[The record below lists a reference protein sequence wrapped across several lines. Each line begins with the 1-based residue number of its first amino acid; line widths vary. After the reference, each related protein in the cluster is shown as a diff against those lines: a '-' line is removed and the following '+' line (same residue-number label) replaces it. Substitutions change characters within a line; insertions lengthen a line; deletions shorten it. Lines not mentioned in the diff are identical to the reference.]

1 MELAAIDPSLVV
13 EASNTMQ
20 SMIDSQLAQPR
31 FLTVILAIFAA
42 LALGLTV
49 TGILGVIAYLVL
61 ARTYEFGVRMALG
74 AQPQDVLALIC
85 GYGGRLAA
93 AGIALGIGGS
103 LALTRLLA
111 SYLYG
116 VKPADPATLAVVAIL
131 VLSAAMLACYAPA
144 RRAMRIDPARA
155 LRHD

>member
-1 MELAAIDPSLVV
+1 MVVRAA
-13 EASNTMQ
+13 ETMQ
-20 SMIDSQLAQPR
+20 YFVDAQLAQPR
-31 FLTVILAIFAA
+31 FLTGLLAIFAT
-42 LALGLTV
+42 LALGLTI
-49 TGILGVIAYLVL
+49 TGIIGVIAYLVR

-74 AQPQDVLALIC
+74 AEPRDVLSLIC

-93 AGIALGIGGS
+93 AGIVLGIGGS

-111 SYLYG
+111 TYLYG
-116 VKPADPATLAVVAIL
+116 VKPADPATLTAVAGL
-131 VLSAAMLACYAPA
+131 VLCAAMLACYGPA